1 MTTPDP
7 TPEMTACSDAVT
19 KAITP
24 LLMEYDSRLLF
35 ACLGAEVAYIG
46 ALLRESGVYK
56 PETVTRVIS
65 EMLVTAIT
73 LNVKAPKVLYSDGGE
88 KLGTKQ

>member
-7 TPEMTACSDAVT
+7 TPEMEACSDAVT
-19 KAITP
+19 KALAP

-35 ACLGAEVAYIG
+35 ACLGAEFAYIG

-56 PETVTRVIS
+56 TETITRVVA
-65 EMLVTAIT
+65 EALVTAVT